1 MDNNT
6 KLYDELII
14 MGQAFMILN
23 EDERTV
29 ILNRFGF
36 LGNKETLRDL
46 AKTMLISP
54 ERVRQK
60 QEKAIY
66 KLSVAHDTI
75 TKNKDI

>member
-6 KLYDELII
+6 KIYEELVLI
-14 MGQAFMILN
+14 GQSFMILN
-23 EDERTV
+23 DNERTV
-29 ILNRFGF
+29 LLNRFGF

-54 ERVRQK
+54 ERVRQIE
-60 QEKAIY
+60 EKAIY
-66 KLSVAHDTI
+66 KISVAHDTL